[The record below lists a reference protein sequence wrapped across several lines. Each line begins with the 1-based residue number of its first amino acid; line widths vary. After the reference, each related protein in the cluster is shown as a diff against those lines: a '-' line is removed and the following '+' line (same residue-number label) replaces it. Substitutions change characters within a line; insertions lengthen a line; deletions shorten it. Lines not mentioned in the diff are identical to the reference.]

1 MFSLGFVSLNFLQL
15 ERELEP
21 FVSTQ
26 RTRSVRCAVRKKSVR
41 CAAGKHEK
49 MSQAVV
55 TVRHDQKLEAEHF
68 LPSSSGEGL
77 VCSVLGDM
85 KWCLM
90 LFKTLWGD
98 LIICNEIDCSL
109 ITAQK
114 KKADYQY

>member
-1 MFSLGFVSLNFLQL
+1 MFSLEFVSLNFLHL

-26 RTRSVRCAVRKKSVR
+26 RTRSVRCA
-41 CAAGKHEK
+41 AGKHEK

-55 TVRHDQKLEAEHF
+55 TVRRDQKLEAEHF
-68 LPSSSGEGL
+68 LPSSSSECL

-98 LIICNEIDCSL
+98 LIICNKRS
-109 ITAQK
+109 TAV
-114 KKADYQY
+114 